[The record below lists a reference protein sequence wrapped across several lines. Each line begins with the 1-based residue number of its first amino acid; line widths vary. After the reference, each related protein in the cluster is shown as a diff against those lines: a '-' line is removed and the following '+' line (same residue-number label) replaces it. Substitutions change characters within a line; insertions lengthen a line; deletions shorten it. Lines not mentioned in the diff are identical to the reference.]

1 MATEPSTDPRPITTY
16 LAAQVLSIPLAG
28 VVAWSLYS
36 TGAPVWLAVIPWLLL
51 SAYLSRK
58 RQPLVAI
65 AVGLQ
70 VGAVVLLVVPLLPYV
85 RELRAGAS
93 VTAVDI
99 ATGFIGPAAV
109 FALGGAVA
117 YLAGTFLKRRAK
129 RKRARRA
136 RKVARVQG

>member
-1 MATEPSTDPRPITTY
+1 MVPERNTEPRPITTY
-16 LAAQVLSIPLAG
+16 LASQVLAIPLAG
-28 VVAWSLYS
+28 VIAWSLHS
-36 TGAPVWLAVIPWLLL
+36 TGTPVWIAVFPWLLL

-58 RQPLVAI
+58 PQPLVAI

-70 VGAVVLLVVPLLPYV
+70 VGAVVLLVVPLLPHLE
-85 RELRAGAS
+85 ELRAGSS

-109 FALGGAVA
+109 FALVGAVA
-117 YLAGTFLKRRAK
+117 YFTGTLLKRRAR

-136 RKVARVQG
+136 RKAARV